1 MNYYKSNFCTEIA
14 ETMDESIESLAQPP
28 VDLNFQP
35 SQPLSNLPSDQID
48 QPVDSAHTFGPAGGQ
63 RHEEFSVEKVLDRR
77 IKNGKVE
84 YLLKWKGYS
93 K

>member
-1 MNYYKSNFCTEIA
+1 
-14 ETMDESIESLAQPP
+14 MDETIESLTRPS
-28 VDLNFQP
+28 VDLNFAP
-35 SQPLSNLPSDQID
+35 RQPLPNLPPDQVS
-48 QPVDSAHTFGPAGGQ
+48 QPVDSAPTFGPAGGQ

-93 K
+93 KLVFCFFIVYSNIF

>member
-1 MNYYKSNFCTEIA
+1 M
-14 ETMDESIESLAQPP
+14 ESLTQPP
-28 VDLNFQP
+28 IDLNFQP
-35 SQPLSNLPSDQID
+35 SPSLPPDQIS
-48 QPVDSAHTFGPAGGQ
+48 QPVDSAPTFGPAGGQ